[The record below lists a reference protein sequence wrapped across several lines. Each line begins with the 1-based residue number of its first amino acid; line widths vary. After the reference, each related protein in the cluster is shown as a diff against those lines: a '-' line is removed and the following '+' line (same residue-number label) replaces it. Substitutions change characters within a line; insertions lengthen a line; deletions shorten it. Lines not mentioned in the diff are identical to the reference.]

1 MPAGLIKDRP
11 YIAAARETGDLAIG
25 SYTLTRGSK
34 LPVLPL
40 SYPFRA
46 VDGEW
51 KGILVATLDLN
62 WLSRHL
68 AELPGTENA
77 AISVADRN
85 GVFLARNLDASRY
98 IGQSFRSEAI
108 GPVHAAQPGTAELP
122 GIDGVERIVGYV
134 PSTVSPGGVYVGA
147 GIDRTIAM
155 RSVNLETSVEL
166 LCILASILLALFAGW
181 IGSGRFARL
190 QRRMLARTAELE
202 TEREQRAQIE
212 AVLAQSQKLEAVGQL
227 TAGLAH
233 DFNNLLAVVLGNL
246 ELARGGL
253 REKGKTDRLLER
265 AMEAA
270 DRGAGLTQKLL
281 AFARNQKLAIE
292 PADANQVIE
301 GVQDLLERSVGP
313 AIRIRNDL
321 APDTASVLVDRGQLE
336 VALLNLVLNARDAMP
351 LGGTITL
358 STRNADPRALPPD
371 LSPGDYVQIRVTDD
385 GPGMTAE
392 VKARAFEPFYTTKE
406 IGKGSGLGLA
416 QVFGIARQSG
426 GTVSLRSEPARGTA
440 VTIYLPRSR
449 APAEKTPREETRKL
463 PIEQLRRLRVLL
475 VDDDPDVRSTMANML
490 VSLDLTVKE
499 FSSGAAALDHLARDH
514 RCDVLITDFAMPEMN
529 GAELAHRAADLVPG
543 LKILVV
549 TGFAMG
555 RDEAELSWPVLR
567 KPFKTTDIEAAL
579 IELGAET
586 GKVVQLI
593 AQHPQ

>member
-1 MPAGLIKDRP
+1 MLLLCAILMPIAAAATYNEYRVRSERVQEVHAEALRTARLVHADIANLIGGTRNLLIAISTIPAIQQLDRTQCADRLTELRAKFDRYVSVVLTDWDGMIACSSGNPMPAGLIKDRP

-166 LCILASILLALFAGW
+166 LCILAAILLALFAGW

-253 REKGKTDRLLER
+253 REKGNTDRLLER

-281 AFARNQKLAIE
+281 AFARNQKLA
-292 PADANQVIE
+292 
-301 GVQDLLERSVGP
+301 
-313 AIRIRNDL
+313 
-321 APDTASVLVDRGQLE
+321 
-336 VALLNLVLNARDAMP
+336 LNP
-351 LGGTITL
+351 LMR
-358 STRNADPRALPPD
+358 TR
-371 LSPGDYVQIRVTDD
+371 
-385 GPGMTAE
+385 
-392 VKARAFEPFYTTKE
+392 
-406 IGKGSGLGLA
+406 
-416 QVFGIARQSG
+416 
-426 GTVSLRSEPARGTA
+426 
-440 VTIYLPRSR
+440 
-449 APAEKTPREETRKL
+449 
-463 PIEQLRRLRVLL
+463 
-475 VDDDPDVRSTMANML
+475 
-490 VSLDLTVKE
+490 
-499 FSSGAAALDHLARDH
+499 
-514 RCDVLITDFAMPEMN
+514 
-529 GAELAHRAADLVPG
+529 
-543 LKILVV
+543 
-549 TGFAMG
+549 
-555 RDEAELSWPVLR
+555 
-567 KPFKTTDIEAAL
+567 
-579 IELGAET
+579 
-586 GKVVQLI
+586 
-593 AQHPQ
+593 